1 MQPCVGSFVYVRP
14 QPSQIT
20 HPPIN
25 LPVNEHPPTCACLPR
40 RPRALHHSTSPPD
53 TLHLY
58 HTHTH
63 KHAHTHTHTHAQEN
77 APELASAGMMRTM
90 HKLQQVKVMRRQVFE
105 RALRKVGS
113 AVHALP
119 PTQRNAVLASV
130 AAAGAQGGDDV
141 ALLSEYDRKHA
152 QAEQE
157 SFAYMRNT
165 IVESGVLLYLHTAA
179 GGFVWGALE
188 SWRSGDAVRGIL
200 KHATRNSLVTSLVPI
215 YAVGAIVTAYQYTQ
229 RQVDLPEEKFM
240 LYAGVAMMVFPCY
253 RLMPIVEAWAPYW
266 IGGHVLGFASFFT
279 WMLATDNDMFKSDKL
294 LEQQDQRVA
303 LRRKEKKEQQ

>member
-1 MQPCVGSFVYVRP
+1 
-14 QPSQIT
+14 
-20 HPPIN
+20 
-25 LPVNEHPPTCACLPR
+25 
-40 RPRALHHSTSPPD
+40 
-53 TLHLY
+53 
-58 HTHTH
+58 
-63 KHAHTHTHTHAQEN
+63 
-77 APELASAGMMRTM
+77 MMRTM

-130 AAAGAQGGDDV
+130 AAARAQGEDDV

-188 SWRSGDAVRGIL
+188 SWRSGDVARGVL

-215 YAVGAIVTAYQYTQ
+215 YAVGAIVTAYQYAQ